1 MFREE
6 MHRQAFKEEAL
17 ELLGELEISLL
28 ELESE
33 PTDGEVINR
42 VFRAMH
48 TIKGSG
54 AMFGFEDIASFTHE
68 VETIF
73 DLARTGRIAVTRE
86 LLSLTLLARDHILA
100 MVEGTDSDTRAEEVI
115 RGLKALNPK
124 STPPEAT
131 PVREPLTCALNPDL
145 RTWRIR
151 FAPPRNVFMSGTN
164 PASLLEELCEMGEH
178 HVIMHVKDIPDL
190 PRLNPEECL
199 VWWDVILT
207 TSRSEDE
214 IRDVFIFVE

>member
-17 ELLGELEISLL
+17 ELLGELETSLL
-28 ELESE
+28 ELE
-33 PTDGEVINR
+33 TDTTNDKVINR

-54 AMFGFEDIASFTHE
+54 AMFGFENVASFTHE
-68 VETIF
+68 VETVF
-73 DLARTGRIAVTRE
+73 DLARTGHIEVTRE

-100 MVEGTDSDTRAEEVI
+100 MVEGKDSDTGAQEVI
-115 RGLKALNPK
+115 RGLRALNPEHK
-124 STPPEAT
+124 PLEAT
-131 PVREPLTCALNPDL
+131 PTREPLTCAMNPNL

-151 FAPPRNVFMSGTN
+151 FAPPKNLFMSGTN

-178 HVIMHVKDIPDL
+178 HVIMHLKDIPAL
-190 PRLNPEECL
+190 PKLNPE
-199 VWWDVILT
+199 
-207 TSRSEDE
+207 
-214 IRDVFIFVE
+214 